1 MICRRHLLRIW
12 SCLNNMKII
21 SASFVKGA
29 VNAAQFPATGIP
41 EFAFFGRSNAGKSS
55 LINMLLNRKNLV
67 KTGSK
72 PGMTREINFFAVN
85 TPNGAASSGSGN
97 GFFIADLPGYGYAQV
112 SGVMRDRI
120 DKMLYEYCRHR
131 DVLRTLFFLMDI
143 RRKPT
148 EVERNSLE
156 FFHSCGIKTQL
167 VATKADKVGKN
178 DQRKQLT
185 AWADFFQCN
194 KDEIIPTSSSKK
206 LGRDKLLTCIVS
218 QLSS

>member
-1 MICRRHLLRIW
+1 
-12 SCLNNMKII
+12 MKII
-21 SASFVKGA
+21 SASFIKGA
-29 VNAAQFPATGIP
+29 VQANQFPVIQGV

-85 TPNGAASSGSGN
+85 TPNGASSVGGN

-112 SGVMRDRI
+112 SDAMRARI
-120 DKMLYEYCRHR
+120 DKMLYDYCQTRAE
-131 DVLRTLFFLMDI
+131 LRVLFFLMDI

-148 EVERNSLE
+148 EVERKSLE
-156 FFHSCGIKTQL
+156 FFHSCGIQTQL
-167 VATKADKVGKN
+167 VATKADKMGKN

-185 AWADFFQCN
+185 LWADFFQCTR
-194 KDEIIPTSSSKK
+194 DEILLTSSAKK
-206 LGRDKLLTCIVS
+206 TGRDKLLDCIGME
-218 QLSS
+218 LKNKA